1 MKKSFTGSISV
12 PACSF
17 ANVVP
22 VSVPA
27 LAAVLADVRS
37 AFFGLCVQA
46 GKEVLSAMMEA
57 ERTVLCG
64 PKGKPNPHRHAG
76 RGGHTRSCVT
86 LGGQRIAILRPRA
99 RSVVGKELAL

>member
-1 MKKSFTGSISV
+1 MRKSFTGSISV

-22 VSVPA
+22 VCVPP
-27 LAAVLADVRS
+27 LAAVLSDVRS

-46 GKEVLSAMMEA
+46 GKEVLCAMMEA
-57 ERTVLCG
+57 ERTALCG
-64 PKGKPNPHRHAG
+64 PKGKPDAERRAG
-76 RGGHTRSCVT
+76 RGGHTRGWVT
-86 LGGQRIAILRPRA
+86 LGGRRIAIWRPRA